1 MTNNLECK
9 ILNVLKHLTII
20 LIILTNLRHFTKF
33 FKFIFKIKIYHLYDF
48 ISRDIF
54 IFKLS
59 LNRFNWF
66 LYNRVYGSYY
76 NYLNNKY
83 F

>member
-20 LIILTNLRHFTKF
+20 LIILTNLRYFTKF
-33 FKFIFKIKIYHLYDF
+33 FKFIFKIKVYYLYDF

-66 LYNRVYGSYY
+66 LYNRVYGSYS